1 MLTRHPSRELAAYVD
16 GRMSESRARRTENH
30 VAVCERCRGECEEIR
45 LGMASLENLPLVETP
60 EEVWGS
66 IELAFQAHRE
76 REPLLLAWR
85 WLALAAVLELAAIAV
100 VYWGVTRRAG
110 ARWEVVR
117 LAGTPV
123 VGSKAVETTGRIGA
137 GEWIETDAGS
147 RARVK
152 IGQIGS
158 VEVEPNTRV
167 RVLVARPVEHRLALA
182 RGEIRAKISAPPR
195 LFFVDTAAG
204 TAVDLGCEYALEVD
218 ADGFG
223 RLQVT
228 KGWVLFQWKGLESL
242 VPAGASCRMRPMAG
256 PGIPYFDDAPESVKQ
271 ALERFV
277 FEKGGDDDLRV
288 ILADARIR
296 DTLSLWHLLSR
307 VAAEDRERVYDRMAA
322 LTPVPAGVTR
332 EQALK
337 LDAETLKRWREELA
351 WTW

>member
-1 MLTRHPSRELAAYVD
+1 MMRHPSRKLGAYIDGQLAED
-16 GRMSESRARRTENH
+16 RARGMELH
-30 VAVCERCRGECEEIR
+30 LAGCERCQAECEEIR
-45 LGMASLENLPLVETP
+45 LGIAALESLPLVEAP
-60 EEVWGS
+60 EGLWKS
-66 IELAFQAHRE
+66 IELGLEARQE
-76 REPLLLAWR
+76 REPWR
-85 WLALAAVLELAAIAV
+85 LGWRRAAFATALALAIIGVT
-100 VYWGVTRRAG
+100 YWGVAHRSG

-123 VGSKAVETTGRIGA
+123 VGAKPVAGIGRIEA

-167 RVLVARPVEHRLALA
+167 RVVVARAAEHRLALA

-204 TAVDLGCEYALEVD
+204 TAVDLGCEYALQMD
-218 ADGFG
+218 ADGWG
-223 RLQVT
+223 RLEVT

-242 VPAGASCRMRPMAG
+242 VPAGASCRTRPQIG
-256 PGIPYFDDAPESVKQ
+256 PGIPYFDDAPESFRQ
-271 ALERFV
+271 ALERLV
-277 FEKGGDDDLRV
+277 FEKGGGEDLNM
-288 ILADARIR
+288 ILADARVR

-307 VAAEDRERVYDRMAA
+307 VEAEDRGRVYDRMAA
-322 LTPVPAGVTR
+322 LTPIPAGVSR

-337 LDAETLKRWREELA
+337 LDAETLRRWREELA